1 MPAVCSRGDDGDRHD
16 QREHDGGDDRQ
27 RDVAEELARLLLDGQ
42 HGDEHRRG
50 GERRGEDRA
59 PDLPAAPVRRVAR
72 AVPPLDPPVDVLEH
86 DDRVVDDHPDRER
99 EPRERDDIERA
110 PQRPEDH
117 ERGDDRD
124 GNTGRDDDRGPA
136 VPQEQQQDEN
146 GQTAADEQVRRH
158 EIARGED
165 VVRLVVDD
173 LQLDVAALVEAVQAR
188 DLGLQP
194 LDHVDDV
201 RAGPAQD
208 AERDRRLAV
217 LAEDEGALGVGIA
230 DLGHVFQ
237 VDGPPFAA

>member
-1 MPAVCSRGDDGDRHD
+1 MTVMATIRENATAVAMARARSRKSCPASSWTKTMGTKTASVVSVEARIAPQTSLLPIVGRLAAG
-16 QREHDGGDDRQ
+16 
-27 RDVAEELARLLLDGQ
+27 VALLD
-42 HGDEHRRG
+42 
-50 GERRGEDRA
+50 A
-59 PDLPAAPVRRVAR
+59 
-72 AVPPLDPPVDVLEH
+72 PVDVLEH
-86 DDRVVDDHPDRER
+86 DDRVVDDHAHREG
-99 EPRERDDIERA
+99 ESRERDDVER
-110 PQRPEDH
+110 PPRPSRTRNVPMTET
-117 ERGDDRD
+117 